1 MCAAYKSKHFGIA
14 LQRAYREAPVAAAQR
29 ARAIRAIRATPE
41 LMTWA
46 IPSPRVSRPVACRHH
61 LRRLIVNQTR
71 ANANAQPKP
80 AFAKIVLR
88 KKKPASPM
96 GSGL

>member
-1 MCAAYKSKHFGIA
+1 MSDHFGIG
-14 LQRAYREAPVAAAQR
+14 LQRVCREAPVAVAQK

-46 IPSPRVSRPVACRHH
+46 MPSPSISPPVGCRCH
-61 LRRLIVNQTR
+61 LRRSIVNQTR
-71 ANANAQPKP
+71 ANANAQSKP